1 MANHTHISPENLYNN
16 YEYKV
21 TVKALKR
28 EFPFIKDVRIDE
40 QQINKYGLIFIYIY
54 IDPYEMTKIYNLT
67 PSESIMSSI
76 MKGEDYFNGPV
87 VNPSIYVKEDYN
99 DIRHITDGIDR
110 LIDDVHDSKAIPMTM
125 KMFHGRK
132 LAVGG
137 YVVIPEYVSEPD
149 EDQPT
154 GGVDNKTTV

>member
-1 MANHTHISPENLYNN
+1 MANHIHISPEELYSN

-40 QQINKYGLIFIYIY
+40 DNINRYGLIFIEIY
-54 IDPYEMTKIYNLT
+54 IDPYQMAKIYNLT
-67 PSESIMSSI
+67 PSEFIMSSI

-87 VNPSIYVKEDYN
+87 ITPSIYFKEEQPVVKP
-99 DIRHITDGIDR
+99 ITESIDT
-110 LIDDVHDSKAIPMTM
+110 LIDDVHKSNAIPSTM

-132 LAVGG
+132 IAVGG
-137 YVVIPEYVSEPD
+137 YVVIPEYVSEPIDD
-149 EDQPT
+149 E
-154 GGVDNKTTV
+154 TTV